1 MSWMVRSVIVALVLG
16 SGMSVCARGQSSDSR
31 ADAIADPAWLRAF
44 LERERQAH
52 RLPAIAAAVV
62 IEGKIVAASAV
73 GIRKAGSSIRV
84 TRNDPFHL
92 GSLVKPMSAT
102 MFAVLVDRG
111 LLRWDMTMAEMF
123 PQLVNTMKPDYRGVT
138 IEQLLGHIGGFP
150 YQPETSEGI
159 TDARAST
166 LTGRRYEY
174 VKAAIE
180 DPPAAPPGTKV
191 IYSGGGIVVASAA
204 ERLSRQSYETLM
216 QRYLFKPLGMAH
228 AGFGNTA
235 ATHGRIDGP
244 WSHVIKA
251 DAVTPIPPIDR
262 RRSRPGPRSAG
273 MRTARSST
281 WPASPRSTSKEAAAR
296 AGSSGPR
303 PSGGC
308 TPPCP
313 RATSRRA
320 GRSSTPSGLR
330 APCWHTTGATARTT
344 RSVAWLPRRAL
355 PSA

>member
-1 MSWMVRSVIVALVLG
+1 MSWMVRSVLVALVLG
-16 SGMSVCARGQSSDSR
+16 SGMSACARGQSSDSR

-251 DAVTPIPPIDR
+251 DAVTPIPPDR
-262 RRSRPGPRSAG
+262 SQAVQTRAPVGRNAYCSIVDLARFAALHIQGAARPEPVPP
-273 MRTARSST
+273 ARDL
-281 WPASPRSTSKEAAAR
+281 PAAAHRRVPGQLR
-296 AGSSGPR
+296 AGLGD
-303 PSGGC
+303 
-308 TPPCP
+308 
-313 RATSRRA
+313 
-320 GRSSTPSGLR
+320 R
-330 APCWHTTGATARTT
+330 APR
-344 RSVAWLPRRAL
+344 VV
-355 PSA
+355 